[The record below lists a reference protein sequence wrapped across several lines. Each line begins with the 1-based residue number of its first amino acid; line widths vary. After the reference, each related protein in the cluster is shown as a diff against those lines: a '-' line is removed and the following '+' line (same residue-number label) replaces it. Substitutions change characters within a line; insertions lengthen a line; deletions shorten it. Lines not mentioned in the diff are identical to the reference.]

1 MRAVRVIGLA
11 LCLAGCAYRTQS
23 PHVGGSYLAE
33 APRAAASS
41 TASTA
46 AGIDPTAS
54 PYSCPTNN
62 TSSASTCLQSAITA
76 AAAAGQK
83 VILGGHTFSVTAT
96 LQVTAPI
103 EGPGAISQQTAGIDT
118 LLVPN
123 TAQGVRLANFACYAP
138 AGSTAGACIH
148 DEGYRTVIEDVVTV
162 NGCIGID
169 DDDPY
174 GAYYANDYVW
184 YGSIASGCR
193 GLRIGHGAYS
203 QGSYILNLNVGAPAG
218 VTNTYGAE
226 LVNVGGATFSGGGS
240 LGLGTL
246 VDPGSGQVIAW
257 TVFSGYV
264 FGDTLPSSGLTVQP
278 ATGGLV
284 QGLFSVGGSW
294 VGTAGY
300 CAGTAG
306 CPASGYNAAPS
317 IDLDA
322 AAGTIKGAHFTAQ
335 RIVTGLGGQGIYAAG
350 PNLTD
355 LTIDGSS
362 ICGTATAAIELGAGV
377 GASIRNNDLRS
388 DCDSAVATPTV
399 PALKLD
405 GGNTV
410 LFTGNDMTGSAGIS
424 GTAASGSAIGSNLGP

>member
-1 MRAVRVIGLA
+1 MRRTAALALA
-11 LCLAGCAYRTQS
+11 LCLAACAQQPQQRADS
-23 PHVGGSYLAE
+23 VPAA
-33 APRAAASS
+33 APRTAAA
-41 TASTA
+41 TATSTA
-46 AGIDPTAS
+46 AGIDPTQA
-54 PYSCPTNN
+54 PYSCPTNG
-62 TSSASTCLQSAITA
+62 TSSASACLQTAITA

-83 VILGGHTFSVTAT
+83 VILGGHTFGVTTT

-118 LLVPN
+118 LLVPS

-148 DEGYRTVIEDVVTV
+148 DEGYRTVIEDVVPV
-162 NGCIGID
+162 NSCIGID

-278 ATGGLV
+278 AAGGLV

-322 AAGTIKGAHFTAQ
+322 AAGTIKGVHFTAQ

-388 DCDSAVATPTV
+388 GCDSAEATPSE

-424 GTAASGSAIGSNLGP
+424 GTAASGSVTAPNLGP